1 MKRRNFIAGI
11 GVATLAGCTPKV
23 LHKPVLTTQTQTKK
37 MSYPFSLPALGYDK
51 TALAPHI
58 DATTME
64 IHHGK
69 HHQAYVNNLN
79 AALEAH
85 ADLHGKTLV
94 ELISDIDALPQA
106 IQGAVRNNGGGHHNH
121 SIFWEM
127 ISPEN
132 RGALSGALKADI
144 EATFGSVDA
153 FKTKFAQ
160 AGATRFGS
168 GWAWLVKNADGKLEV
183 YSTANQDSPIMQ
195 GHTPLLGLDVWEHA
209 YYLNYQNRRPDYIA
223 AFWNIVNWNDVATR
237 YNG

>member
-1 MKRRNFIAGI
+1 MKRRNFIAGV
-11 GVATLAGCTPKV
+11 GVTALAGCLPKAIQ
-23 LHKPVLTTQTQTKK
+23 PTQKTINLPKT
-37 MSYPFSLPALGYDK
+37 MSYPFSLPALAYDK
-51 TALAPHI
+51 AALEPYI
-58 DATTME
+58 DAATME

-85 ADLHGKTLV
+85 TDLHGKTLA
-94 ELISDIDALPQA
+94 ELISDIDALPAGIQA
-106 IQGAVRNNGGGHHNH
+106 AVRNNGGGHHNH

-132 RGALSGALKADI
+132 RGVLSGALKADI
-144 EATFGSVDA
+144 EATFGSVED

-168 GWAWLVKNADGKLEV
+168 GWAWLAKDADGKLAV
-183 YSTANQDSPIMQ
+183 YSTANQDSPVMQ

-223 AFWNIVNWNDVATR
+223 AFWSIVNWNDVEAR